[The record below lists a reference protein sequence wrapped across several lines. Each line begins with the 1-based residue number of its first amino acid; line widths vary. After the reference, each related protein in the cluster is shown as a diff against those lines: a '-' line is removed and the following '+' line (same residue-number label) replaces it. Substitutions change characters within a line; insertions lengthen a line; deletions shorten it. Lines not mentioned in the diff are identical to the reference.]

1 MSALGEA
8 ERKLY
13 GNFLYYFPN
22 SCKSRI
28 TAKSS
33 FFPEEKIFP
42 QKENKKYMASI
53 NKAKSWNFERL
64 IKLMNS

>member
-33 FFPEEKIFP
+33 FFLR
-42 QKENKKYMASI
+42 KKYFPKRETKNAWLQSTKPKVGI
-53 NKAKSWNFERL
+53 LKD
-64 IKLMNS
+64 